1 MKAISI
7 AVYCSIVNILQTF
20 IAVFLAIEGQKYT
33 YLSKQDAFVFRRL
46 IAQKSLFLFIP
57 PSPLPEKLLNKEYN
71 LC

>member
-46 IAQKSLFLFIP
+46 IAQ
-57 PSPLPEKLLNKEYN
+57 
-71 LC
+71 